1 MRQFAARVGIGW
13 LALVLLLVLVP
24 VAQARPAKAPTSAA
38 DVWTAVGN
46 GFIAINGANK
56 KLHACKWG
64 HCTEAAKAL
73 RATARRWL
81 AVLRPMKADTKTIS
95 GGLKAATT
103 SLQYW
108 DRAGLDAVRADAAYR
123 DKSQSKYDGWYRLYK
138 KHYKLGVKF
147 QNRAVNLLS

>member
-95 GGLKAATT
+95 GGLQAATT

-108 DRAGLDAVRADAAYR
+108 DRAGLDAVRADAAY
-123 DKSQSKYDGWYRLYK
+123 SRLQGQEPEQVRR
-138 KHYKLGVKF
+138 LVS
-147 QNRAVNLLS
+147 AL